1 MKKHFSQLQ
10 MIENNHDITS
20 NTDDLF
26 LYHLEQALLLALRE
40 RGRINMIQYRRA
52 EHQLLQ
58 QRRVRT
64 RKLLQG
70 KE

>member
-10 MIENNHDITS
+10 RIENNHDITG

-26 LYHLEQALLLALRE
+26 LYHLKQALLLALRE
-40 RGRINMIQYRRA
+40 RGRLNMIQYRHA

-58 QRRVRT
+58 QRRAGERI
-64 RKLLQG
+64 LLRG